1 MKNKSKFKLW
11 WQMFDQIPLEMLIK
25 PNIKISYKSYW
36 QNNSRICE
44 KNDNWLLINQLL
56 KISKTSIF
64 RFFMQWVTFLKIK
77 TFLHW
82 PISQE
87 RTIKDHVKYIYFL
100 KAQ

>member
-64 RFFMQWVTFLKIK
+64 RFFMQWV
-77 TFLHW
+77 
-82 PISQE
+82 SQE
-87 RTIKDHVKYIYFL
+87 RTIKDHIKYIYFL